1 VFVRAHEHTAIS
13 KDILLLT
20 DGLQYMRISAF
31 VLVIVA
37 VSSIVYHFSYAPS
50 QSFPTM
56 VIS

>member
-1 VFVRAHEHTAIS
+1 VRAHEHTAIS